1 MADRNSTD
9 FPLERAGGLDERF
22 CEAMDAAPVM
32 IWVSGEDKG
41 CVWFNRPWL
50 IFTGRSMAHELGNGW
65 TEGVHPEDFACC
77 LEIYIGHFEARKE
90 FRMQYRLRRT
100 DGAYHWIDDVG
111 IPRYTRDGI
120 FLGYIGSCTDITHLK
135 DTEAALRESELRLR
149 FALEA
154 GAMGTFE
161 VDLAATQAIIN
172 EREAHL
178 LGLPESTRVVSV
190 DELRK
195 RVPFEDLQT
204 SDAKQKRLTENGEA
218 YQHEFRLRLPDGS
231 KRWLS
236 AYAAIRSNRIF
247 GVNFDVTDRKR
258 LEREAQALSNRL
270 INLQEKERQRIA
282 QELHDLSAQHLV
294 AANLNLMVLR
304 LRVTLTSD
312 EVRLWDEVETSLA
325 EVFNEIRTLSYLL
338 HPLGLDVDGFCST
351 INRYIDGYA
360 ERSGLIVSVR
370 SSPKVDKLPRRMQR
384 TLFRMVQEGLANVHR
399 HACASHVSVQLRW
412 IGRRVHM
419 IITDD
424 GRGVRDKRHG
434 SPMRMGVGLRG
445 IRARARQ
452 FGGDLKIRSG
462 LQGTRIH
469 VVMKSGRHSKDLSWV
484 VRREGHSFLPNG
496 GVQPRDHPGS
506 QTKHAN
512 GRPDSPSK

>member
-1 MADRNSTD
+1 MADGSSTD
-9 FPLERAGGLDERF
+9 FSLERAAGLDERF
-22 CEAMDAAPVM
+22 CEVMDAAPLM

-41 CVWFNRPWL
+41 CVWFNQPWL
-50 IFTGRSMAHELGNGW
+50 TFTGRSMAQELGNGW
-65 TEGVHPEDFACC
+65 AEGVHPDDFARC

-90 FRMQYRLRRT
+90 FRMQYRLRRS

-111 IPRYTRDGI
+111 IPRYTRDGN

-135 DTEAALRESELRLR
+135 DTEAALRESEVRLR

-154 GAMGTFE
+154 AAMGTFE
-161 VDLAATQAIIN
+161 VDMAATQAIID
-172 EREAHL
+172 EQEARL
-178 LGLPESTRVVSV
+178 LGLPDGTRVVSV

-195 RVPFEDLQT
+195 RVPFEDLQI
-204 SDAKQKRLTENGEA
+204 SDAKQKRLTENKA

-231 KRWLS
+231 ERWLS
-236 AYAAIRSNRIF
+236 AYAAVRSNRIF

-258 LEREAQALSNRL
+258 LEREAQALSDRL

-282 QELHDLSAQHLV
+282 QELHDSTTQHLV
-294 AANLNLMVLR
+294 AANLNMMSLR
-304 LRVTLTSD
+304 QRVTLASD
-312 EVRLWDEVETSLA
+312 EVRLWDEVETSLT

-338 HPLGLDVDGFCST
+338 HPLGLDVDGCCST
-351 INRYIDGYA
+351 IGRYIDGFA
-360 ERSGLIVSVR
+360 DRSGLIVDFR
-370 SSPKVDKLPRRMQR
+370 SDPKVDKLPRRMQR

-412 IGRRVHM
+412 IGGRVHV

-424 GRGVRDKRHG
+424 GRGARDKEHG

-462 LQGTRIH
+462 LLGTRIH
-469 VVMKSGRHSKDLSWV
+469 VVMKTRSAQQK
-484 VRREGHSFLPNG
+484 
-496 GVQPRDHPGS
+496 S
-506 QTKHAN
+506 QLA
-512 GRPDSPSK
+512 RSA

>member
-1 MADRNSTD
+1 MADRNPTD
-9 FPLERAGGLDERF
+9 FALERAGGLDERF
-22 CEAMDAAPVM
+22 CEVMDAAPVM

-41 CVWFNRPWL
+41 YVWFNRPWL
-50 IFTGRSMAHELGNGW
+50 IFTGRSMAQELGNGW
-65 TEGVHPEDFACC
+65 TEGVHPDDFDRC
-77 LEIYIGHFEARKE
+77 LEFYIGHFEARKE
-90 FRMQYRLRRT
+90 FRMQYRLRRN

-154 GAMGTFE
+154 AAMGTFE
-161 VDLAATQAIIN
+161 VDMAATQAIID
-172 EREAHL
+172 EQEARL
-178 LGLPESTRVVSV
+178 LGLPDGTRVVSV

-195 RVPFEDLQT
+195 RVPFEDLQI
-204 SDAKQKRLTENGEA
+204 SDAKQRRLTEYGEA
-218 YQHEFRLRLPDGS
+218 YQHELRLRLPDGS
-231 KRWLS
+231 ERWLS
-236 AYAAIRSNRIF
+236 AYAAVRSNRIF
-247 GVNFDVTDRKR
+247 GVNFDVTGRKR
-258 LEREAQALSNRL
+258 LEREAQALSDRL

-282 QELHDLSAQHLV
+282 QELHDSTAQHLV
-294 AANLNLMVLR
+294 AANLNLMSLR
-304 LRVTLTSD
+304 QSVTLTSD

-325 EVFNEIRTLSYLL
+325 EVFSEIRTLSYLL

-351 INRYIDGYA
+351 IGRYIDGYA

-370 SSPKVDKLPRRMQR
+370 SNRKVDKLPPRMQR
-384 TLFRMVQEGLANVHR
+384 TLFHMVQEGLANVHR

-412 IGRRVHM
+412 IAGRIHA

-424 GRGVRDKRHG
+424 GRGARDKRLG
-434 SPMRMGVGLRG
+434 SRMRMGAGLRG

-462 LQGTRIH
+462 LPGTRIH
-469 VVMKSGRHSKDLSWV
+469 VVMRSGRHGKDLGRLA
-484 VRREGHSFLPNG
+484 RREGHSCLPHG
-496 GVQPRDHPGS
+496 GAQPRDHAEARTKPVNGSPDWPG
-506 QTKHAN
+506 K
-512 GRPDSPSK
+512 